1 MLTLSKIPWKY
12 RIWVLLAGAVFTIWL
27 ANGLNPY
34 LGIGL
39 AILYLILFPPVVWKQ
54 FIKK

>member
-12 RIWVLLAGAVFTIWL
+12 RIWVLLVGAVFTIWL

>member
-27 ANGLNPY
+27 ANGLNQY

-39 AILYLILFPPVVWKQ
+39 AILYLILFPPVIWKQ
-54 FIKK
+54 FIRK